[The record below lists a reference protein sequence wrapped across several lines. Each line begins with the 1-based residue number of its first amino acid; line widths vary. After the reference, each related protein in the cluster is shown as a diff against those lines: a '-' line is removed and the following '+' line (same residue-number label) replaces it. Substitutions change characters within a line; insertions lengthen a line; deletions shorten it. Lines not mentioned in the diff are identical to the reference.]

1 MLKSVVMK
9 MKSVIRKVN
18 RSGLYH
24 LINPI
29 TPINHALNA
38 RFDVWGSLLVIC
50 LLLGTVELVRLILN
64 P

>member
-1 MLKSVVMK
+1 MKVKDVV
-9 MKSVIRKVN
+9 RKAN

-29 TPINHALNA
+29 TPINHALKA